1 MASLAGRVR
10 GAAVRGYSMATVFV
24 VGARGIPDCE
34 GGAEKNA
41 ERLFPLIAARGWR
54 VVLMGLK
61 RNIHGTSFRG
71 VELRGAP
78 ELAVLKTDK
87 LLYYFTAVFAALR
100 LKPDIVHLQGL
111 GSAIMLWAY
120 RLMGAKT
127 VVRYGSADYLVAK
140 WGLLGRLG
148 FLAAEYQL
156 RWADAVISVTPAL
169 ADRLAKRGI
178 RDNVHV
184 IANALDDR
192 DAFDATPL
200 PAMPTGPYV
209 LAVGRVTT
217 QKNIDT
223 LIRGFN
229 LFAMKV
235 PGVNLAIAGGL
246 DDADYVAGLKPLLN
260 ERVTLL
266 GKLARSSLGTLYA
279 GACIYVN
286 SSVHEGSSNA
296 VLEAIS
302 LGCPILLSGIPENRD
317 FGLPER
323 NHFDESDP
331 QAIADALARAFA
343 DPAAY
348 RPDANRFLTWSGV
361 ADRTLAVYDQIVP
374 PARRSAAARA

>member
-1 MASLAGRVR
+1 
-10 GAAVRGYSMATVFV
+10 MATIFV

-61 RNIHGTSFRG
+61 RNITATSFRG
-71 VELRGAP
+71 VELRQAP
-78 ELAVLKTDK
+78 EVALLKTDK
-87 LLYYFTAVFAALR
+87 LFYYVTAVFQALKLR
-100 LKPDIVHLQGL
+100 PDIVHFQGL

-120 RLMGAKT
+120 KLMRVKT

-140 WGLLGRLG
+140 WGFIGRLG

-156 RWADAVISVTPAL
+156 RFADAVISVTPAL

-178 RDNVHV
+178 KGNVHV

-192 DAFDATPL
+192 DAFDATPPPPM
-200 PAMPTGPYV
+200 PAGPYI

-229 LFAMKV
+229 LFAATN

-246 DDADYVAGLKPLLN
+246 DDEEYVAALRPLLN
-260 ERVTLL
+260 DRVTLL
-266 GKLARSSLGTLYA
+266 GKLPRSSLGTLYSEA
-279 GACIYVN
+279 HIYVN

-317 FGLPER
+317 FGLPAQ
-323 NHFDESDP
+323 NHFDEGDP
-331 QAIADALARAFA
+331 QAIAAALARAHA

-348 RPDANRFLTWSGV
+348 KPDPARFLTWTNV
-361 ADRTLAVYDQIVP
+361 ADRTLAIYEQILP
-374 PARRSAAARA
+374 KARRMAAVARS